1 MPPATSPR
9 VCMVISATKALQGDM
24 AILTSEPDALV
35 LAQILVSEP
44 PDNSAAFDK
53 DRRDAYEELI
63 RQVFG
68 QVATS
73 LKKAAGGEVDVK
85 PTGSEVPSWTGAS
98 RVGIRMT
105 ERKIRADPISLL
117 VAGRIE
123 KSLEPRPA
131 APALPRK
138 AATNA
143 PVTAAPAADD
153 AQTKGAR
160 SSNLELLLDVK
171 LNATIRFGQKQMLL
185 REILELHPGTA
196 VALDRQVEEP
206 VELLVGGRVVAQGNV
221 VIVDGNYGIRITE
234 ILSPQQRI
242 ESLRKITMSQSQEL
256 PKAAWIRNCQRAR
269 LVFKQQ
275 PPDRESNSRCE
286 NLACRQPAR
295 YYGLAWLRKT
305 TESRFQG
312 QWYCGPDCFEH
323 AAQFVICTTDPGNA
337 RNRAQKATTASRSG
351 CCCCR
356 AEPSTTANSSRR
368 YSLQR
373 RKGSG
378 KIGKILQQMQAASE
392 QDITEGAGGAM
403 GMPHISSW
411 TSTRV
416 SAVRVTSATH
426 HAGSGTHAAGA
437 LPAPQGDPVHGL
449 CRRGGQH
456 GALCGRANAACAD
469 RALHRLRISTLL
481 RFRVASVPCQCSGS
495 CV

>member
-1 MPPATSPR
+1 MTAGTPSSIDTQSAQLQQIWVDCLKSVVGQVAGFPITVEVSAEVEIAASGKPP

-63 RQVFG
+63 RQVLG

-98 RVGIRMT
+98 RVGIRLT
-105 ERKIRADPISLL
+105 SEKFEPITLSLL
-117 VAGRIE
+117 VQAELR

-131 APALPRK
+131 APALPPQ

-143 PVTAAPAADD
+143 PGTAAPATDD
-153 AQTKGAR
+153 AHTTGAR

-206 VELLVGGRVVAQGNV
+206 VELLVGGRVIAQGNV

-242 ESLRKITMSQSQEL
+242 ASL
-256 PKAAWIRNCQRAR
+256 
-269 LVFKQQ
+269 
-275 PPDRESNSRCE
+275 
-286 NLACRQPAR
+286 
-295 YYGLAWLRKT
+295 
-305 TESRFQG
+305 
-312 QWYCGPDCFEH
+312 
-323 AAQFVICTTDPGNA
+323 
-337 RNRAQKATTASRSG
+337 
-351 CCCCR
+351 
-356 AEPSTTANSSRR
+356 
-368 YSLQR
+368 
-373 RKGSG
+373 G
-378 KIGKILQQMQAASE
+378 K
-392 QDITEGAGGAM
+392 
-403 GMPHISSW
+403 
-411 TSTRV
+411 
-416 SAVRVTSATH
+416 
-426 HAGSGTHAAGA
+426 
-437 LPAPQGDPVHGL
+437 
-449 CRRGGQH
+449 
-456 GALCGRANAACAD
+456 
-469 RALHRLRISTLL
+469 
-481 RFRVASVPCQCSGS
+481 
-495 CV
+495 